1 MTLLARDDHY
11 VLVNRDH
18 EVVAL
23 VVRSNE
29 AGKWQVI
36 KASGETVYNYL
47 PLDSAI
53 REATRVAETET
64 KNPDQPDEG
73 WPGVGAS
80 CGPDGACHGG
90 FVSRGS
96 CVGGDDDD

>member
-1 MTLLARDDHY
+1 MKLLARDDHY
-11 VLVNRDH
+11 VLVNQDH

-36 KASGETVYNYL
+36 KANGEIVYNYL

-53 REATRVAETET
+53 REAMRVAETQT
-64 KNPDQPDEG
+64 KNPGHPEG
-73 WPGVGAS
+73 
-80 CGPDGACHGG
+80 
-90 FVSRGS
+90 
-96 CVGGDDDD
+96 